1 MGKIYLNNP
10 EDLDLLLSILKE
22 KLQEEYGKLGNLMDG
37 FNIERVRSRIMVLK
51 EHIALLEL
59 EHKKAEELKENF
71 K

>member
-1 MGKIYLNNP
+1 MSKLYLNNP

-59 EHKKAEELKENF
+59 EHTK
-71 K
+71 

>member
-1 MGKIYLNNP
+1 MSKLYLNNP

-59 EHKKAEELKENF
+59 EHKK
-71 K
+71 

>member
-1 MGKIYLNNP
+1 MSKIYLNNP
-10 EDLDLLLSILKE
+10 EDLDLLLGILKE

-59 EHKKAEELKENF
+59 EHKK
-71 K
+71 

>member
-22 KLQEEYGKLGNLMDG
+22 KLQEEYGKLGKLMDG

-59 EHKKAEELKENF
+59 EHKK
-71 K
+71 